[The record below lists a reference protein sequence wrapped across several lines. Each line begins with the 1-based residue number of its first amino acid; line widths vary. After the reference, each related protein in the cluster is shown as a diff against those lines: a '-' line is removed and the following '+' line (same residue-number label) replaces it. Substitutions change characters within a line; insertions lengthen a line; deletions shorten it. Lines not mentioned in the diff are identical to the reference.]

1 MKVYDLWL
9 LNDSKACLFFLSDCD
24 GDNELPLNPDGRP
37 HKYDVSVSVFYD
49 VHLDLVVK
57 IKSC

>member
-1 MKVYDLWL
+1 M
-9 LNDSKACLFFLSDCD
+9 SFFLSDCD